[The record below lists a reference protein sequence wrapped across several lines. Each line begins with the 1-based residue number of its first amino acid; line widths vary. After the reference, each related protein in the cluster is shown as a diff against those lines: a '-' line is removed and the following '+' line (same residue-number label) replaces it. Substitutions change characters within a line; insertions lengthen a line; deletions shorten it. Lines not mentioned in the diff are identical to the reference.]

1 MGAATI
7 RSGSPESGAERVG
20 GVSRWAAWLE
30 ELRSIAA
37 AGLAYGDSAY
47 DRDRYA
53 RLMTIAADMTA
64 ALRDGDPEVVRM
76 LFRAQDGY
84 ATPKLDVRAAV
95 FDRSGRVL
103 LVRERVD
110 GAWAMPGGWADVGE
124 SLAEGAVREV
134 REESGYDVVIDRL
147 LGLYERERWGHPPL
161 PFFTLKAVLAA
172 HVVGGAPATS
182 SETDE
187 VGWFA
192 RDALPPL
199 SLGRNSAELMARVFV
214 HADDPSL
221 APDVD

>member
-1 MGAATI
+1 MG
-7 RSGSPESGAERVG
+7 S
-20 GVSRWAAWLE
+20 VSEWAAWIE

-37 AGLAYGDSAY
+37 AGMAYSDSPY
-47 DRDRYA
+47 DRDRYT
-53 RLMTIAADMTA
+53 RLLTIAADMTA
-64 ALRDGDPEVVRM
+64 ALRDADPEVVRI

-95 FDRSGRVL
+95 FDQAGQVL

-110 GAWAMPGGWADVGE
+110 GAWALPGGWADVGE

-187 VGWFA
+187 VGWFP

-199 SLGRNSAELMARVFV
+199 SLGRNSAALMARVFV

>member
-1 MGAATI
+1 M
-7 RSGSPESGAERVG
+7 SE
-20 GVSRWAAWLE
+20 WAAWIE

-37 AGLAYGDSAY
+37 AGMAYSDSPY
-47 DRDRYA
+47 DRDRYT
-53 RLMTIAADMTA
+53 RLLMIAADMTA
-64 ALRDGDPEVVRM
+64 ALRDADPEVVRI

-95 FDRSGRVL
+95 FDQAGQVL

-110 GAWAMPGGWADVGE
+110 GAWALPGGWADVGE

-187 VGWFA
+187 VGWFP

-199 SLGRNSAELMARVFV
+199 SLGRNSAALMARVFV

>member
-1 MGAATI
+1 M
-7 RSGSPESGAERVG
+7 SE
-20 GVSRWAAWLE
+20 WAAWIE

-37 AGLAYGDSAY
+37 AGLAYSDSPY
-47 DRDRYA
+47 DRDRYT
-53 RLMTIAADMTA
+53 RLLTIAADMTA
-64 ALRDGDPEVVRM
+64 ALRDADPEVVRM

-95 FDRSGRVL
+95 FDQAGQVL

-110 GAWAMPGGWADVGE
+110 GAWALPGGWADVGE

-172 HVVGGAPATS
+172 HVVGGAPAAS

-199 SLGRNSAELMARVFV
+199 SLGRNSAALMARVFV

>member
-1 MGAATI
+1 MGA
-7 RSGSPESGAERVG
+7 
-20 GVSRWAAWLE
+20 WAAWVE

-37 AGLAYGDSAY
+37 AGLAYSDSPY
-47 DRDRYA
+47 DRDRYT
-53 RLMTIAADMTA
+53 RLLTVSADMTA
-64 ALRDGDPEVVRM
+64 ALRDAEPEVVRM
-76 LFRAQDGY
+76 LFRAEDGY

-95 FDRSGRVL
+95 FDDAGRVL

-110 GAWAMPGGWADVGE
+110 GAWALPGGWADVGE
-124 SLAEGAVREV
+124 SLAEGVAREV
-134 REESGYDVVIDRL
+134 REESGYEVVVDRL

-172 HVVGGAPATS
+172 RVVGGAPATS

-192 RDALPPL
+192 RDRLPPL
-199 SLGRNSAELMARVFV
+199 SVGRNSPQLLARVFA

-221 APDVD
+221 PPDVD

>member
-1 MGAATI
+1 M
-7 RSGSPESGAERVG
+7 SG
-20 GVSRWAAWLE
+20 WAPWVE

-37 AGLAYGDSAY
+37 AGLAYSESPY
-47 DRDRYA
+47 DRDRYT
-53 RLMTIAADMTA
+53 RLLTIGADMTA
-64 ALRDGDPEVVRM
+64 ALRDADPEVVRM

-95 FDRSGRVL
+95 FDQAGRVL

-134 REESGYDVVIDRL
+134 REESGYDVAIDRL

-161 PFFTLKAVLAA
+161 PFFTLKAVVAA

-199 SLGRNSAELMARVFV
+199 SLGRNSAALMARVFA
-214 HADDPSL
+214 HADDPTL
-221 APDVD
+221 TPDVD